1 MKLVIRS
8 ELPAELQ
15 ETLKDSRFVLM
26 LPDVWGIPEIISH
39 GNDPVL
45 VSQAGIKPTFE
56 IPNGDQKMKIIED
69 METGASKTAAYQAAG
84 VKITSAH
91 VYTGN
96 GQVAAP
102 NGILYRIDEARR
114 GE

>member
-1 MKLVIRS
+1 MKIVIRS

-15 ETLKDSRFVLM
+15 ETLKNSRFVLM

-45 VSQAGIKPTFE
+45 VSQAGVKPTFE
-56 IPNGDQKMKIIED
+56 TPSSDQKMQIID
-69 METGASKTAAYQAAG
+69 AMEAGTSKTAAYQAAG

-91 VYTGN
+91 AYTSN